1 MDIILSIARVT
12 HFQFCYDEGGEL
24 VTIMDN
30 SKLYKVKKFMKNL
43 AWVVDGSTP
52 ILYDTIRETKVT
64 YHSLDDIKNA
74 SNFWIGRHS

>member
-1 MDIILSIARVT
+1 MILTAFY
-12 HFQFCYDEGGEL
+12 FQFCYQEGGEL

-30 SKLYKVKKFMKNL
+30 SKLYKVKKFMKYL

-64 YHSLDDIKNA
+64 YGTMINNIKNNA